1 MKIKFLSTVL
11 LFIFLSS
18 SLFSQTEKSG
28 AKQEVIRSVELH
40 EDRLIEISDR
50 IWALAETALEET
62 SSSEL
67 LASEAERQGFS
78 VHREIAGMPT
88 AFIASYGS
96 GKPVI
101 GILGEFDALPGL
113 SQKAIPIKES
123 YEEGKPGHGCGH
135 NLFGTGSLGAAIAV
149 KELLEEGKLSGTL
162 RFYGTP
168 AEETIGGKI
177 YMARAGLFDDL
188 DICLDWHPNDEIEA
202 NAQSSQAMIDFRVS
216 FKGKASHAAADPWN
230 GVSAVD
236 ALELYT
242 TGINY
247 LREHVKP
254 TVRIHYLIE
263 KAGDVVNVV
272 PENAVIWTRVRDKDR
287 EGMNLVYERIKKIA
301 EGAALMTEADYSIQL
316 ISGWHEILV
325 NRTGAAVL
333 QQNLEILG
341 PIEYTEEEI
350 IFAKTIQ
357 SATRKPAVGLDGHI
371 HDLKDTREDPPGGS
385 TDVGDVSWIV
395 PEIGLNVTSAPKDT
409 PWHSWAVVAC
419 GGMSIGHK
427 AMLYAAKALALTM
440 VDLFQDDNLRN
451 DIRNEF
457 IERKG
462 DYVYKAILP
471 EGPPPVPSSILATE

>member
-1 MKIKFLSTVL
+1 MKIRSLI
-11 LFIFLSS
+11 IFLF
-18 SLFSQTEKSG
+18 LMTASG
-28 AKQEVIRSVELH
+28 YASAQKKMNAAKLEALRIIETHQ
-40 EDRLIEISDR
+40 DRLIEISDQ
-50 IWALAETALEET
+50 IWALAETALEESK
-62 SSSEL
+62 SSRL
-67 LASEAERQGFS
+67 LSDEAEKQGFS
-78 VHREIAGMPT
+78 VRKGVAGMPT

-113 SQKAIPIKES
+113 SQKAAPVKES

-135 NLFGTGSLGAAIAV
+135 NLFGTASLGAAIAI
-149 KELLEEGKLSGTL
+149 KELVQAGKLNGTI

-188 DICLDWHPNDEIEA
+188 DICLDWHPGAEIEA
-202 NAQSSQAMIDFRVS
+202 DAQSSQAMIDFRVH
-216 FKGKASHAAADPWN
+216 FTGKAAHAAGDPWN
-230 GVSAVD
+230 GISAVD

-272 PENAVIWTRVRDKDR
+272 PENAVIWTRVRDRDR

-301 EGAALMTEADYSIQL
+301 EGAALMTGAGYSIQL
-316 ISGWHEILV
+316 ISGWHEVLV
-325 NRTGAAVL
+325 NRTGAGVV
-333 QQNLEILG
+333 QKNLDLLG
-341 PIEYTEEEI
+341 PIEYTEEEHN
-350 IFAKTIQ
+350 FAKTIQ
-357 SATRKPAVGLDGHI
+357 TATNKPTVGLDGSI
-371 HDLKDTREDPPGGS
+371 HALKETKEDPPGGS

-395 PEIGLNVTSAPKDT
+395 PEVRLSVTAAPKDT

-427 AMLYAAKALALTM
+427 GMLYATKILALTM
-440 VDLFQDDNLRN
+440 VDIYQDVKLQEE
-451 DIRNEF
+451 IKKEF
-457 IERKG
+457 RERKG
-462 DYVYKAILP
+462 NYVYEPILP
-471 EGPPPVPSSILATE
+471 EGPPPVPAAVLLAE